1 MSASLRRRRD
11 AHTVLVRMARDEARA
26 GRVRE
31 LKGRFPEGDPSWAEI
46 AAYVGVAERS
56 ALAWQQTGEISRSNA
71 IKLARFFIERGV
83 RIGEDYIWD
92 GPKPDTPDLLTVLNG
107 DESKLDEALAQLKQ
121 LLERQESLVDAVTAL
136 TQEIAELRQQQRPGR
151 RRAS

>member
-107 DESKLDEALAQLKQ
+107 DESKLDEA
-121 LLERQESLVDAVTAL
+121 
-136 TQEIAELRQQQRPGR
+136 IAELRLLVERQEAVEAALTRVAEHVEELLRQAPPR
-151 RRAS
+151 RRRSS

>member
-1 MSASLRRRRD
+1 VCFHLLHVHLMRYNMRRRVSQASRGRSLMSASLRRRRD

-107 DESKLDEALAQLKQ
+107 
-121 LLERQESLVDAVTAL
+121 
-136 TQEIAELRQQQRPGR
+136 
-151 RRAS
+151 

>member
-71 IKLARFFIERGV
+71 IKLARFFIERGEP
-83 RIGEDYIWD
+83 IGDDYVWS
-92 GPKPDTPDLLTVLNG
+92 GPKPGTPDLMRTLNG
-107 DESKLDEALAQLKQ
+107 DADKLDEAIATLRQLV
-121 LLERQESLVDAVTAL
+121 ERQEALEAAVAAMAEVL
-136 TQEIAELRQQQRPGR
+136 AERLPRARQER